1 MNEIVNFEQI
11 TRLRANSN
19 NKCTIYWT
27 SIEDRLLNVYVNNEE
42 YKGLTPEEI
51 IKKFGTNYTLMQELR
66 YLMQQ
71 KKDENMEEIY
81 QNAQSVKNQIIDIFV
96 SLMKEDN
103 IFRDHLSIEEIK
115 ARLKRNIDA
124 VYIVDDAYE
133 EGVGGWYNLNS
144 RNIYVKAEN
153 PNELKEFLK
162 SGNAEKILRGEF
174 EKICHECIHALS
186 PQGLEVPDNISGK
199 KGIAINEGVVQFFT
213 RKISAKRY
221 SERHWWDTDTYAEQV
236 SDTEGLISVY
246 GKNIIDAYFRGDAQS
261 IYNNPTTM
269 AYVTS
274 SDIKLALK
282 DVPDQKELLNKVN
295 EMHKGFKKNLIH
307 EQGID
312 LFNLFKYEI
321 PWPYEITNIGIKL
334 YSIIKFMRDDSEQF
348 KELLGCII
356 YRWHLGAQENK
367 IIWDAIQEEMESQD
381 EASIETLLKYGLIYF
396 VEDGWG
402 HKNLSNSTSIGHISA
417 ILLNKY
423 DNNWELLLQETPN
436 IFNSLSNT
444 LGEDES
450 QNIMETIL
458 YRAWRDTHQVPYSP
472 DSGFKSEI
480 IKELT
485 NFKRW
490 KQLEQIIQN
499 MSSINDLEYYRTT
512 MGKCIIV
519 NSNNGNIIQVMSE
532 DDGYGWYKEDMNNE
546 EDEFCM
552 EKDENGKYILK
563 SYTTSVDGERMQ
575 LDVGL
580 GRNFLDDTTQIDR
593 EIITQTASLKISEIQ
608 SAMTDI
614 EAIAKGNKEERDR
627 EDE

>member
-115 ARLKRNIDA
+115 ARLERNIDA

-186 PQGLEVPDNISGK
+186 PQGLEVPDNISWK

-282 DVPDQKELLNKVN
+282 DVPDQKELLNTVN

-356 YRWHLGAQENK
+356 YRWHLGDQENK

>member
-115 ARLKRNIDA
+115 ARLERNIDA

-282 DVPDQKELLNKVN
+282 DVPDQKELLNTVN

-356 YRWHLGAQENK
+356 YRWHLGYQENK

>member
-334 YSIIKFMRDDSEQF
+334 YSIIKFMRDASEQF